1 MNGKGV
7 VAMSTSI
14 RDIALTKTPTTRNIC
29 IPAEFVKKMGIKDDK
44 KVRATYNEETE
55 TLTIQKIKD

>member
-1 MNGKGV
+1 
-7 VAMSTSI
+7 MSTSI

-55 TLTIQKIKD
+55 TLIIQKIKD